1 MQKITFE
8 EFQKSFDRNG
18 VITKKYISMIE
29 EEYNIEVTNK
39 TFIQQYLKALF
50 AQLLFDDNRFYRV
63 LNENDEMLKKINE
76 LERHRIAIKP

>member
-1 MQKITFE
+1 
-8 EFQKSFDRNG
+8 
-18 VITKKYISMIE
+18 MIE

-50 AQLLFDDNRFYRV
+50 AQLLFDDNRFYKV

-76 LERHRIAIKP
+76 LEHQRIAIKP